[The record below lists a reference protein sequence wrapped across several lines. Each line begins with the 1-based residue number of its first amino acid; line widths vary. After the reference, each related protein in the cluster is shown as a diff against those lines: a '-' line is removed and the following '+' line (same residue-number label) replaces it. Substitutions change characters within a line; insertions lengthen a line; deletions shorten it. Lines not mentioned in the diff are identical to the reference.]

1 MHRKIDPM
9 YASSLVISM
18 KEIKERLKKTQSY
31 SDFNNPKLLEI
42 GLNTSSVIKDWVIQ
56 LGCAIKNLNYDPN
69 FRENKSS
76 SIKKVLEY
84 MYNTGL
90 NFEEKFNLN
99 ELVESSSRINTVD
112 QGAWIPV
119 NSTRQG
125 VKNWHQVL
133 RFIYTKLPDIIKLSK
148 QIHQRS
154 TTADRDLVE
163 IVYWTMQNKLDC
175 LYQSM
180 NKVNNIQQHILQYFN
195 SDIFRDID
203 TIEGIAISITEVD
216 SNA

>member
-31 SDFNNPKLLEI
+31 SDFNNPQLLSI

-56 LGCAIKNLNYDPN
+56 LGYAIKNLHYDPS
-69 FRENKSS
+69 FCENKSS
-76 SIKKVLEY
+76 SVNNLLEY
-84 MYNTGL
+84 MYNTGS
-90 NFEEKFNLN
+90 NFDEKYNSDELEENSN
-99 ELVESSSRINTVD
+99 RINRVD
-112 QGAWIPV
+112 GGAWIPI

-133 RFIYTKLPDIIKLSK
+133 RFIYTKLPDIMNLSK

-175 LYQSM
+175 LYHSM

-195 SDIFRDID
+195 KNLFRDID
-203 TIEGIAISITEVD
+203 TIEEIAISITEVN